1 MNVGADVVVILIHQ
15 THLHPHLHR
24 LQMNHQGKEVAEEN
38 TDIDPIVHHH
48 HHHQKMKLI
57 SEGKELVKRHNE
69 IEAKQLLYQS
79 EVLRKTS
86 QIMIRFNDVVMKN
99 LTN

>member
-15 THLHPHLHR
+15 THLHPDLHR

-38 TDIDPIVHHH
+38 TDIDQIVR

-79 EVLRKTS
+79 EVLRKTT
-86 QIMIRFNDVVMKN
+86 QMMITFNKFVMEN